1 MGEEYNATQQPALE
15 DKSQGHLNILLRF
28 ANTTF
33 YWLVLSYGQY
43 AVKFFLTERYFGEP
57 PERLFVDFCTIAK
70 ISVIV
75 LDERYHGYYLH
86 CRSPHQYADGTMT
99 ELVSM
104 LHKEEAGLT
113 VDRSLEGA
121 PPDVQTFQIFMS
133 GKLRCSGDSRLC
145 TVGITQAHWS
155 CCCLVLLTIVARWRC

>member
-1 MGEEYNATQQPALE
+1 LASFLCVISATAGTSEEFNATQQPALE
-15 DKSQGHLNILLRF
+15 NKSAGHRNIVLRF
-28 ANTTF
+28 ANTCF
-33 YWLVLSYGQY
+33 YWLLLSYGQY
-43 AVKFFLTERYFGEP
+43 AWKFFIAERFLGEP

-75 LDERYHGYYLH
+75 LDEKYHGYYLH
-86 CRSPHQYADGTMT
+86 CRSPHQFADGTMT

-121 PPDVQTFQIFMS
+121 PADVQTFQIFMS
-133 GKLRCSGDSRLC
+133 GTRM
-145 TVGITQAHWS
+145 W
-155 CCCLVLLTIVARWRC
+155 